1 MSKLPQG
8 WVECELKDV
17 FDIVTGKTPSKK
29 HPEYFG
35 GSIPFVKPGDLDKEI
50 FISSSEDSLTEI
62 GFNNAPFLPENT
74 ILISCIGNLGKKAI
88 LPCNGSCNQQIN
100 AILPNK
106 YISSKYVYYYI
117 DKIKH
122 WMSTNSS
129 ATTVTILN
137 KNTFSQ
143 APFLLPPLNEQKR
156 IVEKIEKEFENI
168 DKGIE
173 YLSKTKE
180 QIKQY
185 RQSVLKSAFEGKLYK
200 ITEWEET
207 TLDNVTKMVG
217 DVDHKMPKEVKHGIP
232 YISPKDFYGNNGIDF
247 HNAKKISFE
256 DYKFLS
262 KKIYPEK
269 NDIIFPR
276 YGTIGVL
283 RYVDTNEKFLV
294 SYSCAIIKTL
304 ANKTYSKY
312 LYYYLLSPQIKYQIQ
327 KSIRQTTQANIGI
340 QSIKNFKIKNCCI
353 NEQQKIVEEIEK
365 RFKIADE
372 IEKIVD
378 DNLEKA
384 KQLKQSILKKAFEG
398 RLVPQDPTDEPASKL
413 LERIKQERKINDR
426 K

>member
-1 MSKLPQG
+1 MVFKMSYSPKS

-35 GSIPFVKPGDLDKEI
+35 GNIPFVKPGDLDKEI

-62 GFNNAPFLPENT
+62 GFNNAPFLPKNT

-88 LPCNGSCNQQIN
+88 LSCDGSCNQQIN

-106 YISSKYVYYYI
+106 YISPKYVYYYI

-122 WMSTNSS
+122 WMNTNSS

-143 APFLLPPLNEQKR
+143 APFLLPSLNEQKR

-173 YLSKTKE
+173 YLSRTKE

-185 RQSVLKSAFEGKLYK
+185 RQSVLKSAYTNHNKYIK
-200 ITEWEET
+200 IEDLCEVVRGGSPRPAGDTRFYNGNIPFLKVADLTKNNEKYINDYTYTIKEAGLKKT
-207 TLDNVTKMVG
+207 RLVQKNTLLISNSGATL
-217 DVDHKMPKEVKHGIP
+217 GIP
-232 YISPKDFYGNNGIDF
+232 KICTFTTTFNDGIAAFLKLDEESLSF
-247 HNAKKISFE
+247 H
-256 DYKFLS
+256 YYYWLS
-262 KKIYPEK
+262 KTTE
-269 NDIIFPR
+269 
-276 YGTIGVL
+276 L
-283 RYVDTNEKFLV
+283 RNINQGAAQPNLNTN
-294 SYSCAIIKTL
+294 
-304 ANKTYSKY
+304 
-312 LYYYLLSPQIKYQIQ
+312 LLKIQ
-327 KSIRQTTQANIGI
+327 KIPDVS
-340 QSIKNFKIKNCCI
+340 KEK
-353 NEQQKIVEEIEK
+353 QKQIVQEIEK